1 MERRT
6 FRASIFG
13 QQRGLSRQPLQAK
26 EMRDPAK
33 QMIRRDHLFQVKLV
47 EKTAL
52 TVLVPTHHPDHP
64 HLQPQTSESGAGL
77 VCKNSFSTIFVGEPT
92 FAVVQS

>member
-6 FRASIFG
+6 FRAGIFG
-13 QQRGLSRQPLQAK
+13 QQRGLSGQPLQAK

-47 EKTAL
+47 EK
-52 TVLVPTHHPDHP
+52 PP
-64 HLQPQTSESGAGL
+64 
-77 VCKNSFSTIFVGEPT
+77 
-92 FAVVQS
+92 